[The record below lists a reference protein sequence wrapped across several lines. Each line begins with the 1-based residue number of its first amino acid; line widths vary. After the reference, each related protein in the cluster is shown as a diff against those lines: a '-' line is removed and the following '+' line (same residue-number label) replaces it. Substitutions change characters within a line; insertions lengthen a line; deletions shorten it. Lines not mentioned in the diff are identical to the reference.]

1 MNDILA
7 IVLDF
12 FANLESLEKRALKI
26 GAMVLAALIAVML
39 LLPKWEAYSQVKGQ
53 RDSLKADVMWLQD
66 KRDLVAELVNNCPSV
81 RQKKDDFKAD
91 LSHLVGRNQLKIVS
105 TKEKEKENSITL
117 TVGGSKSNQFL
128 KFMHQIS
135 CRGYILGE
143 VTLVTEADDLSKI
156 TATLEVQRVN

>member
-7 IVLDF
+7 TVSDF
-12 FANLESLEKRALKI
+12 FANLESREKRALKI
-26 GAMVLAALIAVML
+26 GAMILAALIAVML

-105 TKEKEKENSITL
+105 TKEKENTISLTL
-117 TVGGSKSNQFL
+117 SGSKSNQFL

-143 VTLVTEADDLSKI
+143 VTLVAEADDLSKI

>member
-7 IVLDF
+7 IVSDF
-12 FANLESLEKRALKI
+12 FANLESREKRALKI

-53 RDSLKADVMWLQD
+53 RDSLKADVIWLQD

-91 LSHLVGRNQLKIVS
+91 LTHLVGRNQLKIVS
-105 TKEKEKENSITL
+105 TKEKEKENSISL

-128 KFMHQIS
+128 KFMHQVS

-143 VTLVTEADDLSKI
+143 VTIVAEADDVSKI

>member
-7 IVLDF
+7 TVSDF
-12 FANLESLEKRALKI
+12 FANLESREKRALKI
-26 GAMVLAALIAVML
+26 GAMVLAAVIVVML

-105 TKEKEKENSITL
+105 TKEKENTISLTL
-117 TVGGSKSNQFL
+117 SGSKSNQFL

-143 VTLVTEADDLSKI
+143 VTLVAEADDLSKI

>member
-7 IVLDF
+7 TVSDF
-12 FANLESLEKRALKI
+12 FANLESREKRALKI
-26 GAMVLAALIAVML
+26 GAMVLAAVIAVML

-91 LSHLVGRNQLKIVS
+91 LSHFVGRNQLKIVS
-105 TKEKEKENSITL
+105 TKEKENTISLTL
-117 TVGGSKSNQFL
+117 SGSKSNQFL

-143 VTLVTEADDLSKI
+143 VTLVAEADDLSKI

>member
-7 IVLDF
+7 TVSDF
-12 FANLESLEKRALKI
+12 FANLESREKRALKI
-26 GAMVLAALIAVML
+26 GAMVLAAVIVVML

-105 TKEKEKENSITL
+105 TKEKENSISL
-117 TVGGSKSNQFL
+117 TVGGNKSNQFL

-143 VTLVTEADDLSKI
+143 VTLVAEADDLSKI

>member
-7 IVLDF
+7 IVSDF
-12 FANLESLEKRALKI
+12 FANLESQEKRALKI

-53 RDSLKADVMWLQD
+53 RDSLKADFIWLQD

-91 LSHLVGRNQLKIVS
+91 LTHLVGRNQLKIVS
-105 TKEKEKENSITL
+105 TKEKEKENSISL

-128 KFMHQIS
+128 KFMHQVS

-143 VTLVTEADDLSKI
+143 VTIVAEADDVSKI

>member
-7 IVLDF
+7 IVSDF
-12 FANLESLEKRALKI
+12 FANLESREKRALKI

-91 LSHLVGRNQLKIVS
+91 LTHLVGRNQLKIVS
-105 TKEKEKENSITL
+105 TKEKEKENSISL

-128 KFMHQIS
+128 KFMHQVS

-143 VTLVTEADDLSKI
+143 VTIVAEADDVSKI

>member
-7 IVLDF
+7 TVSDF
-12 FANLESLEKRALKI
+12 FANLESREKRALKI
-26 GAMVLAALIAVML
+26 GAMVLAAVIVVML

-91 LSHLVGRNQLKIVS
+91 ISHLVGRNQLKIVS
-105 TKEKEKENSITL
+105 TKEKENTISLTL
-117 TVGGSKSNQFL
+117 SGSKSNQFL

-143 VTLVTEADDLSKI
+143 VTLVAEADDLSKI

>member
-1 MNDILA
+1 MNDIL
-7 IVLDF
+7 VTVSDF
-12 FANLESLEKRALKI
+12 FANLESREKRALKI
-26 GAMVLAALIAVML
+26 GAMVLAAVIVVML

-105 TKEKEKENSITL
+105 TKEKENTISLTL
-117 TVGGSKSNQFL
+117 SGSKSNQFL

-143 VTLVTEADDLSKI
+143 VTLVAEADDLSKI

>member
-7 IVLDF
+7 IVSDF
-12 FANLESLEKRALKI
+12 FANLESREKRALKI
-26 GAMVLAALIAVML
+26 GAMILAALIAVML

-105 TKEKEKENSITL
+105 TKEKENTISLTL
-117 TVGGSKSNQFL
+117 SGSKSNQFL

-143 VTLVTEADDLSKI
+143 VTLVAEADDLSKI

>member
-7 IVLDF
+7 IVSDF
-12 FANLESLEKRALKI
+12 FANLESREKRALKI
-26 GAMVLAALIAVML
+26 GAMILAALIAVML

-53 RDSLKADVMWLQD
+53 RDSLKADVIWLQD

-105 TKEKEKENSITL
+105 TKEKEKENSISL

-143 VTLVTEADDLSKI
+143 VTLVAEADDLSKI
-156 TATLEVQRVN
+156 TASLEVQRVN

>member
-1 MNDILA
+1 MNDVLA
-7 IVLDF
+7 TVSDF
-12 FANLESLEKRALKI
+12 FANLESREKRALKI
-26 GAMVLAALIAVML
+26 GAMVLAAVIVVML

-66 KRDLVAELVNNCPSV
+66 KRELVAELVNNCPSV

-105 TKEKEKENSITL
+105 TKEKENTIFLTL
-117 TVGGSKSNQFL
+117 SGSKSNQFL

-143 VTLVTEADDLSKI
+143 VTLVAEADDLSKI

>member
-7 IVLDF
+7 IVSDF
-12 FANLESLEKRALKI
+12 FANLESREKRALKI

-105 TKEKEKENSITL
+105 TKEKENTISLTL
-117 TVGGSKSNQFL
+117 SGSKSNQFL

>member
-7 IVLDF
+7 TVSDF
-12 FANLESLEKRALKI
+12 FANLESREKRALKI
-26 GAMVLAALIAVML
+26 GAMVLAAVIVVML

-91 LSHLVGRNQLKIVS
+91 LSHLVERNQLKIVS
-105 TKEKEKENSITL
+105 TKEKENTISLIL
-117 TVGGSKSNQFL
+117 SGSKSNQFL

-143 VTLVTEADDLSKI
+143 VALVAEADDLSKI

>member
-7 IVLDF
+7 IVSDF
-12 FANLESLEKRALKI
+12 FANLESREKRALKI

-53 RDSLKADVMWLQD
+53 RDSLKADVIWLQD

-105 TKEKEKENSITL
+105 TKEKENSISL

-128 KFMHQIS
+128 KFMHQVS

-143 VTLVTEADDLSKI
+143 VTLVAEADDVSKI

>member
-7 IVLDF
+7 TVSDF
-12 FANLESLEKRALKI
+12 FANLESREKRALKI
-26 GAMVLAALIAVML
+26 GAMVLAAVIAVML

-105 TKEKEKENSITL
+105 TKEKENTVSLTL
-117 TVGGSKSNQFL
+117 SGSKSNQFL

-143 VTLVTEADDLSKI
+143 VTLVAEADDLSKI

>member
-7 IVLDF
+7 TVSDF
-12 FANLESLEKRALKI
+12 FANLESREKRALKI
-26 GAMVLAALIAVML
+26 GAMVLAAVIVVML

-105 TKEKEKENSITL
+105 TKEKEKENTISLTL
-117 TVGGSKSNQFL
+117 SGSKSNQFL

-143 VTLVTEADDLSKI
+143 VTLVAEADDLSKI

>member
-7 IVLDF
+7 IVSDF
-12 FANLESLEKRALKI
+12 FANLESREKRALKI

-91 LSHLVGRNQLKIVS
+91 LSHLVERNQLKIVS
-105 TKEKEKENSITL
+105 TKEKENTISLIL
-117 TVGGSKSNQFL
+117 SGSKSNQFL

-143 VTLVTEADDLSKI
+143 VTLVAEADDLSKI

>member
-7 IVLDF
+7 TVSDF
-12 FANLESLEKRALKI
+12 FANLESREKRALKI
-26 GAMVLAALIAVML
+26 GAMVLAAVIAVML

-105 TKEKEKENSITL
+105 TKEKENTISLTL
-117 TVGGSKSNQFL
+117 SGSKSNQFL

-143 VTLVTEADDLSKI
+143 ITLVAEADDLSKI
-156 TATLEVQRVN
+156 TASLEVQRVN

>member
-7 IVLDF
+7 TVSDF
-12 FANLESLEKRALKI
+12 FANLESREKRALKI
-26 GAMVLAALIAVML
+26 GAMVLAAVIAVML

-105 TKEKEKENSITL
+105 TKEKENTISLTL
-117 TVGGSKSNQFL
+117 SGSKSNQFL

-143 VTLVTEADDLSKI
+143 VTLVAEADDLSKI
-156 TATLEVQRVN
+156 TASLEVQRVN

>member
-7 IVLDF
+7 TVSDF
-12 FANLESLEKRALKI
+12 FANLESREKRALKI
-26 GAMVLAALIAVML
+26 GAMVLAAVIAVML

-105 TKEKEKENSITL
+105 TKEKENTISLTL
-117 TVGGSKSNQFL
+117 SGSKSNQFL

-143 VTLVTEADDLSKI
+143 VTLVAEADDLSKI

>member
-7 IVLDF
+7 TVSDF
-12 FANLESLEKRALKI
+12 FANLESREKRALKI
-26 GAMVLAALIAVML
+26 GAMVLAAVIVVML

-105 TKEKEKENSITL
+105 TKEKENSISL
-117 TVGGSKSNQFL
+117 TVGGNKSNQFL
-128 KFMHQIS
+128 KFMHQVS

-143 VTLVTEADDLSKI
+143 VTLVAEADDVSKI

>member
-1 MNDILA
+1 MNDIL
-7 IVLDF
+7 VTVSDF
-12 FANLESLEKRALKI
+12 FANLESREKRALKI
-26 GAMVLAALIAVML
+26 GAMVLAAVIVVML

-105 TKEKEKENSITL
+105 TKEKENTISLTL
-117 TVGGSKSNQFL
+117 SGSKSNQFL

>member
-7 IVLDF
+7 TVSDF
-12 FANLESLEKRALKI
+12 FANLESREKRALKI
-26 GAMVLAALIAVML
+26 GAMVLAAVIAVML

-105 TKEKEKENSITL
+105 TKEKENTISL
-117 TVGGSKSNQFL
+117 ALSGSKSNQFL

-143 VTLVTEADDLSKI
+143 VTLVAEADDLSKI